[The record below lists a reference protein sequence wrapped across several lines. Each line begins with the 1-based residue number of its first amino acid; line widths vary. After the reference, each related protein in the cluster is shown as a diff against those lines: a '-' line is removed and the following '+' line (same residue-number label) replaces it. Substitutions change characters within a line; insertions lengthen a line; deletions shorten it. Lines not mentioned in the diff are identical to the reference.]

1 MAESKLPTVRMINI
15 LRNAPDSWANYQ
27 KKMFLGGKNAIEGG
41 MGMMLRHWVY
51 GVIGN
56 VFSLIIGQTALNF
69 QVFTKA

>member
-1 MAESKLPTVRMINI
+1 
-15 LRNAPDSWANYQ
+15 
-27 KKMFLGGKNAIEGG
+27 MFLGGKNAIEGG

>member
-1 MAESKLPTVRMINI
+1 MRQIVERIIKRKRFT
-15 LRNAPDSWANYQ
+15 
-27 KKMFLGGKNAIEGG
+27 GGC
-41 MGMMLRHWVY
+41 MVY